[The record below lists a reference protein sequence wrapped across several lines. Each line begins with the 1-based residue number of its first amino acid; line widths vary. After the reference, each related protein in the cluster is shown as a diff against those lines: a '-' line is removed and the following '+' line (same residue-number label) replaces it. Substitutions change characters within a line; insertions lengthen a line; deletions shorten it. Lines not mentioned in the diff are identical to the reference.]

1 MREEESP
8 LAEELPK
15 RQKFEKLATNR
26 TDKALQYIERLKN
39 LANTDSYDYTPE
51 HVTQMIG
58 ALKQKIDEVDE
69 VFQAA
74 MRPKEAPKA
83 FQFSGIP
90 QNEAPQE
97 PTEDAEPDEGEDDE
111 EQPF

>member
-1 MREEESP
+1 MREEEPP
-8 LAEELPK
+8 LAEELTK

-58 ALKQKIDEVDE
+58 ALTVSYTHLDVYKR
-69 VFQAA
+69 QAH
-74 MRPKEAPKA
+74 R
-83 FQFSGIP
+83 
-90 QNEAPQE
+90 
-97 PTEDAEPDEGEDDE
+97 
-111 EQPF
+111 

>member
-1 MREEESP
+1 MRKGGVH
-8 LAEELPK
+8 LAEELTK

-51 HVTQMIG
+51 HVTQMIS
-58 ALKQKIDEVDE
+58 ALKQKIEEVDE
-69 VFQAA
+69 VFQVA

-90 QNEAPQE
+90 QSETPQE
-97 PTEDAEPDEGEDDE
+97 PAEDTEPDEGEDDE

>member
-1 MREEESP
+1 M
-8 LAEELPK
+8 AEELTK

-26 TDKALQYIERLKN
+26 MDKAMQYIERLKN

-51 HVTQMIG
+51 HVEQMIG
-58 ALKQKIDEVDE
+58 ALRQKVDE
-69 VFQAA
+69 LNDIFEVA

-90 QNEAPQE
+90 ESDAPQA
-97 PTEDAEPDEGEDDE
+97 PADE
-111 EQPF
+111 EEPVEEEDVDPSHPF